1 MKTLIIF
8 AKAPVAGQVKTRLT
22 KNTPL
27 DAAEVC
33 RLYEG
38 FLKDTIISS
47 AMTDAKNIAIHFTP
61 ADEEPMMKKIVTSLR
76 LGVRNEN
83 RFVFTPQ
90 EGKSFTERVENAFRA
105 EAAGGSELVM
115 IGADSPMI
123 RPDVID
129 EAFEFVYARSGM
141 ALGPSGEGGLYL
153 IGYPA
158 DVSFDYN
165 EVFTHG
171 SELENMTAIAERL
184 AMPVRLLPGALD
196 VDVEADLVTLLGMV
210 RALDYERRFEGSLF
224 PSHTHKAL
232 KKLEL
237 EVVRSSGDT
246 RAKRLARL

>member
-27 DAAEVC
+27 DEAEAC

-38 FLKDTIISS
+38 FLKDTITLSS
-47 AMTDAKNIAIHFTP
+47 MTEAGKIAIHFTP
-61 ADEEPMMKKIVTSLR
+61 ASEEPLMKKIVTSLR

-83 RFVFTPQ
+83 RFAFTPQ
-90 EGKSFTERVENAFRA
+90 EGESFTERVANAFKI
-105 EAAGGSELVM
+105 EAAGGGELVM
-115 IGADSPMI
+115 IGADSPML

-153 IGYPA
+153 IGYPS
-158 DVSFDYN
+158 DLSFDYG
-165 EVFTHG
+165 EVFTQG
-171 SELENMTAIAERL
+171 SEIENMTAIAKDL
-184 AMPVRLLPGALD
+184 AIPVRLLPGALD
-196 VDVEADLVTLLGMV
+196 VDVEADLVTLLGIV
-210 RALDYERRFEGSLF
+210 RALDYQRRFEGSLF

-232 KKLEL
+232 EKLQL
-237 EVVRSSGDT
+237 RVVRSSGET